1 MSVPNHRAI
10 VQAVFDQGGWTL
22 GTDDGK
28 AAFTR
33 ASAWAL
39 FQRDAHWGLVRKT
52 IGSNVL
58 GLSTDLVMWAGTGEI
73 VDIATD
79 AGPIWGDDKAPID
92 PARWVQPKPPD
103 AWGTDPPPP
112 PPPPPEPTLIPYPG
126 DAVWDAVGVMLFADY
141 GAASQSPN
149 PQMGRWFGRT
159 IWDAV
164 AGDPT
169 GHVST
174 IPESIAKHRVE
185 WRAILGLP
193 PMGER

>member
-1 MSVPNHRAI
+1 MSVPNHKST
-10 VQAVFDQGGWTL
+10 VQAIFDQGGWTL
-22 GTDDGK
+22 STDDGK

-52 IGSNVL
+52 SGSNVL
-58 GLSTDLVMWAGTGEI
+58 GLSTDLVVWAGTGEI

-79 AGPIWGDDKAPID
+79 TGVIWGDDKDPID
-92 PARWVQPKPPD
+92 PGRWVPPRAPED
-103 AWGTDPPPP
+103 WDTDPS
-112 PPPPPEPTLIPYPG
+112 PTPIPYPG
-126 DAVWDAVGVMLFADY
+126 DVVWDAVGVALFADY
-141 GAASQSPN
+141 AVAGQSPN

-169 GHVST
+169 GQVLT
-174 IPESIAKHRVE
+174 IPESIKKHRAE
-185 WRAILGLP
+185 WRAVLGLP
-193 PMGER
+193 PVYDH

>member
-1 MSVPNHRAI
+1 MSVPNYRSTVDALF
-10 VQAVFDQGGWTL
+10 AQGGWTL
-22 GTDDGK
+22 GTDEGK

-52 IGSNVL
+52 TGSNVL
-58 GLSTDLVMWAGTGEI
+58 GLSTDLVMWAGTGAI

-79 AGPIWGDDKAPID
+79 TGVIWADDKSPID
-92 PARWVQPKPPD
+92 PGRWVQPKPPD

-112 PPPPPEPTLIPYPG
+112 TPGPTPIPYPG
-126 DAVWDAVGVMLFADY
+126 DAVWDAVGVLLFADY
-141 GAASQSPN
+141 NAAAQMPN

-164 AGDPT
+164 GGDPS
-169 GHVST
+169 GHVLT
-174 IPESIAKHRVE
+174 IAESIAKHRGE
-185 WRAILGLP
+185 WRHILGLP
-193 PMGER
+193 PLL